1 LSSFCDVDEED
12 IIDETLQ
19 TFKANILF
27 RNFEV
32 KGNADR
38 LLIYLTLYVSQC
50 LRKIQGKNKADAGSK
65 FSLSL
70 SLFLFLFL
78 FLFLSLSLSRASVSL
93 FVVPFQLLT

>member
-1 LSSFCDVDEED
+1 MSSYCGVDEED

-50 LRKIQGKNKADAGSK
+50 LRKIQGKNKADAGSNS
-65 FSLSL
+65 FFPSLH
-70 SLFLFLFL
+70 SLFSSSDLFDFC
-78 FLFLSLSLSRASVSL
+78 SI
-93 FVVPFQLLT
+93 FQLLLT